1 MAELTG
7 EAVVFNQ
14 RGGQGDTVSL
24 TAFFTKENHGERTLL
39 IFLCQKSVVSFLMM
53 WSIFAGQQEL
63 SALCRFSVTIQNAV
77 QHVRQI
83 VFIARTALDLLKA
96 FFQG

>member
-39 IFLCQKSVVSFLMM
+39 IFYVKNLLCHS
-53 WSIFAGQQEL
+53 
-63 SALCRFSVTIQNAV
+63 
-77 QHVRQI
+77 
-83 VFIARTALDLLKA
+83 
-96 FFQG
+96 